1 MLAGV
6 EWDIQA
12 RAQANAKKPGT
23 NGKPKGDFRSKY
35 LWVVQRS
42 DNSKKHELV
51 LPWVTNLK
59 SATFKTV
66 TAIEIDD
73 DPDVAAGGQSGEER
87 RGRGGGVRRVP
98 QR

>member
-59 SATFKTV
+59 SATFTSI

-73 DPDVAAGGQSGEER
+73 YDKIFPVCIPLVDVCRSNSH
-87 RGRGGGVRRVP
+87 
-98 QR
+98 